1 MLAGEDG
8 NLGIM
13 PQRILKSQIL
23 HSERWN
29 RVSYAAQS
37 LFIRLLTV
45 VDDDG
50 RFEANPRL
58 LASLLMPYGEP
69 SGRVVNAVKMD
80 AWLTELASADM
91 LALYVVAENRY
102 LEVKRWTERRR
113 ATSKYPSANGT
124 SAFAHGSGQSLASAG
139 KCQQVPSDVVTPE
152 PTPNRHR
159 TDIEE
164 RGGSFDLKASTVQ
177 WAALEAE
184 IKELTVEL
192 GAESDDSRK
201 RQLRQE
207 LGAKKMAQKK
217 LRAKQTEVAL

>member
-1 MLAGEDG
+1 
-8 NLGIM
+8 M

-23 HSERWN
+23 HSQRWN
-29 RVSYAAQS
+29 GASYAAQS
-37 LFIRLLTV
+37 LFIRILTV

-58 LASLLMPYGEP
+58 LASLLMPFGEP
-69 SGRVVNAVKMD
+69 NGRAVSEKKMD
-80 AWLTELASADM
+80 AWLTELAAADM
-91 LALYVVAENRY
+91 LTLYTATGNRY

-124 SAFAHGSGQSLASAG
+124 HAFAHSSGQPPSSAG
-139 KCQQVPSDVVTPE
+139 ICQQPQANVVTPE

-159 TDIEE
+159 TDREE
-164 RGGSFDLKASTVQ
+164 GGGGFDLKASTVQ
-177 WAALEAE
+177 WAALGAE
-184 IKELTVEL
+184 IKELEQEL
-192 GAESDDSRK
+192 AAEADESRK
-201 RQLRQE
+201 RSLRQA